1 MRLYLVCDDD
11 DTEVGLRLAGVE
23 GTRVR
28 SAEEARETILA
39 LAEDG
44 GVGVVL
50 VNRSLMRRLGDF
62 PAGFRAKHTLPVLTE
77 IPDTSGLPAGNSVAR
92 YVREAVGIREE

>member
-11 DTEVGLRLAGVE
+11 DTEVGLRLAGIE

-28 SAEEARETILA
+28 SAEEAREKILS
-39 LAEDG
+39 LTKG
-44 GVGVVL
+44 GDVGVIL
-50 VNRSLMRRLGDF
+50 INRSLMRKLGNF
-62 PAGFRAKHTLPVLTE
+62 PSEFRSKYTLPVLTE

>member
-28 SAEEARETILA
+28 SAEEARAQILA
-39 LAEDG
+39 KAAQDDI
-44 GVGVVL
+44 GVIL
-50 VNRSLMRRLGDF
+50 INRSLMRQLGDF
-62 PAGFRAKHTLPVLTE
+62 PTQFREKHTLPVLTE
-77 IPDTSGLPAGNSVAR
+77 IPDTSGLPAGGSVAR
-92 YVREAVGIREE
+92 YVREAVGIHE